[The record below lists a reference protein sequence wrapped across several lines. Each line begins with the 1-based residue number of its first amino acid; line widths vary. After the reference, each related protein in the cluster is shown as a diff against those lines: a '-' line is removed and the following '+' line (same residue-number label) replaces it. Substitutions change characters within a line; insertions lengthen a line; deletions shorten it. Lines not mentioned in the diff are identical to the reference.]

1 MKTTAIFY
9 GSTTGSTEDVA
20 ARIAARL
27 GIAPADVRNV
37 SDLSPEL
44 VAGYDALLLGSSTWG
59 AGDLQDD
66 WYDALDRLR
75 ALDLTGKTVALFG
88 CGDAASYPDTFCGAL
103 GQIYDALVPTGCTF
117 AGSVPTDGYDFS
129 DSEAVRDGCFVGLAL
144 DEMNEAE
151 KTDDRVAA
159 WCEGLKEALA

>member
-1 MKTTAIFY
+1 MKKTGIFY

-20 ARIAARL
+20 GRIATRL

-44 VAGYDALLLGSSTWG
+44 VAGYDVLLLGCSTWG

-75 ALDLTGKTVALFG
+75 AVDLTGKIVALFG
-88 CGDAASYPDTFCGAL
+88 CGDAGSYPDTFCGAL
-103 GQIYDALVPTGCTF
+103 GQLYDALAATGCTF
-117 AGSVPTDGYDFS
+117 VGSVPTDGYDFA
-129 DSEAVRDGCFVGLAL
+129 DSEAVRDGSFVGLPI
-144 DEMNEAE
+144 DEMNEPD
-151 KTDDRVAA
+151 KTDTRLAA
-159 WCEGLKEALA
+159 WCEELKEVLA